1 MSNLNLSGKDILNFL
16 SKHYDFVHNAFD
28 LGKPDFVIEQE
39 RFDTLI
45 DEYNTISEIKISIS
59 KLADYKFCRKLPT
72 GEYKISGIYTAFL
85 EFIFDDFVLDLP
97 ETIKN
102 RYLTITNNFTN
113 LQTTID
119 ESKVVLYITEIIKE
133 TEDFIND
140 IQRQT
145 YRLLR
150 DTESLKVNADNFIDL
165 TIRIQKANYWID
177 EYITPLN
184 TVVNREHPDS
194 LYSSISNI
202 QNYSSEKRFSADT
215 ISLRKWF
222 EKLYGCAVN
231 TKTELDQTIGKLTR
245 ELMPLLDRIKTNS
258 LILSGFYHFVEN
270 IDEAENYIIS
280 LPNLIRR
287 ERSRI
292 MSKNFDT
299 EATFYIDQFNYQAPQ
314 ISYTEE
320 SDEVEWLP
328 DTNHFKGLL
337 LKQNGS
343 DNFYQWC
350 FDILQIYTREITL
363 SKFFYVSNMVLEED
377 LKIEYTDDSRFEI
390 KLVDATLR
398 MPQIKVYEL
407 SGRA

>member
-1 MSNLNLSGKDILNFL
+1 
-16 SKHYDFVHNAFD
+16 
-28 LGKPDFVIEQE
+28 
-39 RFDTLI
+39 
-45 DEYNTISEIKISIS
+45 
-59 KLADYKFCRKLPT
+59 
-72 GEYKISGIYTAFL
+72 
-85 EFIFDDFVLDLP
+85 
-97 ETIKN
+97 
-102 RYLTITNNFTN
+102 
-113 LQTTID
+113 
-119 ESKVVLYITEIIKE
+119 
-133 TEDFIND
+133 
-140 IQRQT
+140 
-145 YRLLR
+145 
-150 DTESLKVNADNFIDL
+150 
-165 TIRIQKANYWID
+165 
-177 EYITPLN
+177 
-184 TVVNREHPDS
+184 
-194 LYSSISNI
+194 
-202 QNYSSEKRFSADT
+202 
-215 ISLRKWF
+215 
-222 EKLYGCAVN
+222 
-231 TKTELDQTIGKLTR
+231 
-245 ELMPLLDRIKTNS
+245 
-258 LILSGFYHFVEN
+258 
-270 IDEAENYIIS
+270 
-280 LPNLIRR
+280 
-287 ERSRI
+287 